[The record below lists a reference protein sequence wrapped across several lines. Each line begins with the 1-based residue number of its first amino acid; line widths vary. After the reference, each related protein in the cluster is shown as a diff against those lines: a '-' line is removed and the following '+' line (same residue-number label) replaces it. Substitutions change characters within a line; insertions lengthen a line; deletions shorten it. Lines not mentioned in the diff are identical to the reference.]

1 MRQIDLGIAIQVAT
15 VMTALQSVVAE
26 IVDVSPTVTNVPR
39 ATQHSPSGRI
49 LSLAVSADPA
59 PGCYIPGT
67 RCTVGTPPGAPI
79 ARLYAGT
86 FAGCG
91 ALTMQGGLG
100 AIKRI
105 SIDGIGSYDS

>member
-15 VMTALQSVVAE
+15 VMTALQAVVAE
-26 IVDVSPTVTNVPR
+26 IVDVSPTVTNVPT

-86 FAGCG
+86 FAGVWRSDDAG
-91 ALTMQGGLG
+91 RTWRHQTDLNRWDRQL
-100 AIKRI
+100 
-105 SIDGIGSYDS
+105 